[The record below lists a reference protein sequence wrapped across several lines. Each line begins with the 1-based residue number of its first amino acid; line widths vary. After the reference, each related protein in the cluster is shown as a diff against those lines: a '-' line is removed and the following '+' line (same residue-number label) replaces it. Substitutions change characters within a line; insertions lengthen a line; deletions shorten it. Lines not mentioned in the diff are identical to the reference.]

1 MVKQLVNVL
10 ALVIIVVAIHAL
22 YTIVITPGA
31 ESYELIAQ
39 QTNSP
44 LPRNIVVILKDLE
57 QEVCLILFFWGFFIC
72 CQRYLQITNQ
82 SYLFDVDLIE
92 GDRLV
97 PERANDQLE
106 YLNSLEENIKDSAL
120 VDILTSS
127 LRRYALTRNIESAA
141 NSIEPAIETLSIK
154 NENELFMLK
163 YVSWAIPSIGF
174 LGTVR
179 GIGQAMSQAKD
190 AIGGDITPMTS
201 SLGVAFNSTFV
212 ALIVSVILMLFIS
225 FIQNLQDQQLVKI
238 KEYVER
244 YLIRRIVHD

>member
-1 MVKQLVNVL
+1 MATK
-10 ALVIIVVAIHAL
+10 
-22 YTIVITPGA
+22 TISVRGARENNLQSIDLEIPRDKFVVITGLSGSGKSTLAFDTLYA
-31 ESYELIAQ
+31 EGQRRYIESLSSYARQFLNMMEK
-39 QTNSP
+39 P
-44 LPRNIVVILKDLE
+44 
-57 QEVCLILFFWGFFIC
+57 
-72 CQRYLQITNQ
+72 
-82 SYLFDVDLIE
+82 DVDLIE

-97 PERANDQLE
+97 PERANEQLE

-127 LRRYALTRNIESAA
+127 LRRYALTKNIESAA

-154 NENELFMLK
+154 NENELYMLK

-179 GIGQAMSQAKD
+179 GIGQAMSQAKE